1 MSNTGRWA
9 LALLLFVSGVAT
21 LTAPLLA
28 HHSFAA
34 TYLEADTI
42 EIEGNVSQ
50 FEFKN
55 PHSWIYVTGQ
65 EGFGPLKTYA
75 AEWAST
81 SRLDRDGIDKTTIH
95 VGDNVRI
102 CPPTVIRTTTGS
114 ASSESSA
121 GRWLE
126 VGAGRGKTDS
136 PKVPGSWALVRPFG
150 TEIQDTCSVIATG
163 PGDGLERAGRSATG
177 QVN

>member
-1 MSNTGRWA
+1 MSNTGRRT
-9 LALLLFVSGVAT
+9 LVLLLFVLFWTGVST

-42 EIEGNVSQ
+42 EVEGNVSQ

-65 EGFGPLKTYA
+65 ENFGQLKTYA

-95 VGDNVRI
+95 IGDNVRI
-102 CPPTVIRTTTGS
+102 W
-114 ASSESSA
+114 ASPNRDPNDNRVRLKRIERRSD
-121 GRWLE
+121 GWKW
-126 VGAGRGKTDS
+126 GAGRG
-136 PKVPGSWALVRPFG
+136 
-150 TEIQDTCSVIATG
+150 DT
-163 PGDGLERAGRSATG
+163 R
-177 QVN
+177 